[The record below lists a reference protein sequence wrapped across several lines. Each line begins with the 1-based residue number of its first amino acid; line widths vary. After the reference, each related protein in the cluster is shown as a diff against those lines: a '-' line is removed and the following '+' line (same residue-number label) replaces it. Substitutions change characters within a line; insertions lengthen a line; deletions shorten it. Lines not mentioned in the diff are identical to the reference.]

1 MMSEGVMTETFRLVM
16 RHAERKQDIDLL
28 GRLKRYAEQ
37 IDLEAWNTT
46 ERTGKEDSDA
56 FYGESAHEDSQ
67 SC

>member
-1 MMSEGVMTETFRLVM
+1 MMSEGVMTETFRLIM

-28 GRLKRYAEQ
+28 GRLKRYAGQ

-56 FYGESAHEDSQ
+56 FYGESAREDSQ